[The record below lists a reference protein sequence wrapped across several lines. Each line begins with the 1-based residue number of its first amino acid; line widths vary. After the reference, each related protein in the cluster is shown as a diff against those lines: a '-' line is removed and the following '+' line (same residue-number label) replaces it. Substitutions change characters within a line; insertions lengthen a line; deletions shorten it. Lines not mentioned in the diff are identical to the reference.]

1 MGAQPQHELGATV
14 GTWNALVRR
23 ARMTDKQKLSA
34 LLISSY
40 ANPDGTGIRCGV
52 ARLAADLGASYAT
65 GRRYLAW
72 LRNVGLI
79 ELVQAGNRRRQT
91 ADVYRLII
99 GPDVLEHLEVLD
111 PEAHKALGEGLREAN
126 REASQ
131 QRAKRA
137 AAAHQRS
144 PMQSA
149 ETTDQRSPEAGV
161 DETPTGPES
170 TLNHLGAENPD
181 QRSNDPRSTLTLDEP
196 PPPLRTSPVN
206 TSLAKTS
213 AADVRTNLAVARAPE
228 PKPQDPEFGVVLEI
242 RPGASQEARYRP
254 RPRWAAA
261 TDAIAEASARRR
273 AAEAAHRAEQEA
285 T

>member
-1 MGAQPQHELGATV
+1 MGAQPQHELGASV

-137 AAAHQRS
+137 AAEHQRS

-149 ETTDQRSPEAGV
+149 EPIDQRSPGVRVDEVPAEPEPTLNYLGV
-161 DETPTGPES
+161 D
-170 TLNHLGAENPD
+170 NRD

-206 TSLAKTS
+206 TSLAKTP
-213 AADVRTNLAVARAPE
+213 AADVRTDVAVAREAKPE
-228 PKPQDPEFGVVLEI
+228 EPEFGVVVEI
-242 RPGASQEARYRP
+242 RPGISQEARYRP

-273 AAEAAHRAEQEA
+273 AAEAAYRAQQEA